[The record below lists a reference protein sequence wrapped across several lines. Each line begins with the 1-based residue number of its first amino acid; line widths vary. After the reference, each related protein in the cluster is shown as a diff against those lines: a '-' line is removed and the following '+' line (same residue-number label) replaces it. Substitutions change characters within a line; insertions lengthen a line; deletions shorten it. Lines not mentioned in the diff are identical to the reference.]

1 MLFAAARPSCCRFVR
16 PPSCCICVVCAVRPK
31 AVIGSF
37 GLGLAVSACFVQKAQ
52 ARMEEIA
59 AQLAATNDPSEI
71 DRLGRLLQAS
81 LLTEPL
87 TLFRSEWRRTR
98 CLCFA
103 EQWPTI
109 RLQLRTLCIHTHACY
124 PAGSIGIRSGGRQ
137 RRPPWA
143 VGIDDRFASAAWLAK
158 LR

>member
-1 MLFAAARPSCCRFVR
+1 
-16 PPSCCICVVCAVRPK
+16 
-31 AVIGSF
+31 
-37 GLGLAVSACFVQKAQ
+37 
-52 ARMEEIA
+52 MEEIA

-81 LLTEPL
+81 LLS
-87 TLFRSEWRRTR
+87 RSPYSAVNGDGRE

-109 RLQLRTLCIHTHACY
+109 RLQLRTLCIHTHARY

>member
-1 MLFAAARPSCCRFVR
+1 
-16 PPSCCICVVCAVRPK
+16 
-31 AVIGSF
+31 
-37 GLGLAVSACFVQKAQ
+37 
-52 ARMEEIA
+52 MEEIA

-98 CLCFA
+98 MPLRSA

-109 RLQLRTLCIHTHACY
+109 RLQ
-124 PAGSIGIRSGGRQ
+124 
-137 RRPPWA
+137 
-143 VGIDDRFASAAWLAK
+143 
-158 LR
+158 